1 MRKIIKWLCQHIH
14 FHKNKCMENYMEYN
28 DICPHLN
35 ENWVR
40 FCNLTPKEQEH
51 EYERIRTGHEVCL
64 KGSERRLV
72 YYRLHGLDNCP
83 DYPGGDEAFVRDV
96 LSGGQREERNFSFD
110 MKKEDAY
117 IFECMEKERFIPDM
131 DFLSGFILHPKV
143 KVTAQLILM
152 GQGLMFTAPPRYFED
167 PFKPDSYL
175 YNDSVGYFDN

>member
-1 MRKIIKWLCQHIH
+1 MRKIIKWLGQHIH

-110 MKKEDAY
+110 MQMEDAI
-117 IFECMEKERFIPDM
+117 IFVFIVYERFI
-131 DFLSGFILHPKV
+131 SFIV
-143 KVTAQLILM
+143 
-152 GQGLMFTAPPRYFED
+152 F
-167 PFKPDSYL
+167 
-175 YNDSVGYFDN
+175 